1 MTGMQIVREETM
13 RMLRGMVPLAL
24 IAFGVFV
31 LAAVMQCVQAS
42 ACCWARAIRW
52 SCSG

>member
-24 IAFGVFV
+24 IAFGV
-31 LAAVMQCVQAS
+31 CVQAS
-42 ACCWARAIRW
+42 ACCWARAIRS